1 MIYCPLMSFQR
12 QSSHGQVQCMNRECG
27 FADEAGSCLIKQAL
41 QCYVAKE
48 RTRVALEET
57 AEQMLKQSASPTSE
71 YMYALTDYYKK
82 KQITIDDC
90 FWERKE

>member
-1 MIYCPLMSFQR
+1 MS
-12 QSSHGQVQCMNRECG
+12 GECG

-48 RTRVALEET
+48 RTRVALEEA
-57 AEQMLKQSASPTSE
+57 AERMLKQSASPTPE
-71 YMYALTDYYKK
+71 YMPALTDYYKK